1 MSREGTLRT
10 IDNAFL
16 DRNLTKVGTR
26 MQGAKPIE
34 SFASAAPSNPRAL
47 QQEIQLR
54 GETTP
59 RSSTEAFFQNKV
71 IDGKNDNSLDMT
83 KYSVTGNPVGKSAN
97 LYTTATTRYNAEQ
110 TREK

>member
-1 MSREGTLRT
+1 MSREGTLRS

-16 DRNLTKVGTR
+16 GRNLTKVGTR
-26 MQGAKPIE
+26 MQGSKPVE
-34 SFASAAPSNPRAL
+34 SFAAAAPSNPQAL

-59 RSSTEAFFQNKV
+59 RSSTTAVFQNTV
-71 IDGKNDNSLDMT
+71 IDGKTDNSLDLT
-83 KYSVTGNPVGKSAN
+83 KYSVTGNPVGKYAD
-97 LYTTATTRYNAEQ
+97 LHTTGTTRYNAEQ